1 MFLKKFDFFVYLDCF
16 DVLMLEMNFKK
27 IYIKNIILM
36 YFRAK
41 TTLKRNFY
49 RILKQTYNI
58 IDVSKL
64 KLL

>member
-1 MFLKKFDFFVYLDCF
+1 
-16 DVLMLEMNFKK
+16 
-27 IYIKNIILM
+27 M